1 MTETIQIFIDG
12 KLVDVSTDTNIQLE
26 IKSNVLTDI
35 DNIECNRTYTI
46 ELPKTLNNMAIMGI
60 PDRLG
65 IKNDWAHKYHTC
77 EYRRNG
83 VPIIMDGKA
92 TMTECTDAIA
102 LVIYWGT
109 FGALQKLR
117 EEDLSLCNLE
127 SMERLIFNSVNNAD
141 DFEIFKA
148 KGVGYA
154 DYVEE
159 QMDTLNEEWSGTY
172 AVTSKMNAYKG
183 ELTDGAR
190 RYTGKS
196 IGGTATQSSEGNTLW
211 QSGMFYF
218 ISGMRAELKG
228 IAGTGNYRSYAI
240 IQSDGKVL
248 QLSEDTAVAT
258 HGADLYRSDSNVV
271 GGEGICLVDNLA
283 DETVIKGISVK
294 IAAETTELTYSYGR
308 LYVSGGNVSTMVERS
323 GNIPANWSGIWNI
336 NCNFKKAQ
344 GEYFYFKIDKKC
356 VMMYDVAGGS
366 TSGVYDQNA
375 ETPKLEW
382 TDTVQN
388 MIQIT
393 YEGGTPTA
401 QDYTLECPYGASLL
415 IVNNL
420 KSVGTSPAVTL
431 YSNTQIDT
439 IGSEKRY
446 KAIQPS
452 VTASW
457 INELIRQQTGIT
469 LSFPDD
475 IAEELKML
483 AVPLIR
489 QQTDEY
495 TLTDN
500 IFSATGYNKSS
511 YGLIQL
517 NITKLPDA
525 MRFIDNYFTL
535 GVTRSL
541 KMELTVTADVQ
552 FSIADFNFIDA
563 GNGKMITWTYWDFVA
578 VEIGDESFI
587 IGGNGYETSVMST
600 SLEINK
606 SDTSGGMYSA
616 RLFGRGVVSWGQGQQ
631 MHIRFK
637 HGNYVGADKDRKSL
651 YLYNIIIEGKIIDD
665 GGMPYGGYFP
675 IAKNLPD
682 ISVIDWVK
690 FLTLVTGTFAK
701 QNYNKDEIEFVKYE
715 DIFTKSPIDWSK
727 KLVPATKRNN
737 PSELTFAVDGW
748 ARNNRYK
755 WKEDDKTIDNLDG
768 NIQIDN
774 ETLEYE
780 RTVIELPF
788 AASDGSRV
796 PIRTPRHTKYVSNQG
811 FVQLKVEGYEYE
823 ECEPRIMNVVDVN
836 GKAALS
842 FNIRLNDIFKKRYKG
857 IVAMMQDPHVI
868 KDKLMLSN
876 LEVASFD
883 ETQPIYI
890 RQYGQSFLVTE
901 MSASSDGYVEATMI
915 QINDYEQN
923 IGEQEQ

>member
-1 MTETIQIFIDG
+1 MTETIQIYIDG
-12 KLVDVSTDTNIQLE
+12 KLVDVSTDTKIQLE

-46 ELPKTLNNMAIMGI
+46 KLPKTLNNMDIMGI

-83 VPIIMDGKA
+83 VPIIQNGKA

-109 FGALQKLR
+109 FEALQKLR
-117 EEDLSLCNLE
+117 EQDLSLCDLK
-127 SMERLIFNSVNNAD
+127 STERLVFNSVNNPD
-141 DFEIFKA
+141 EYETFKD
-148 KGVGYA
+148 KGLGYA

-159 QMDTLNEEWSGTY
+159 QIDTLNEEWSGTY

-183 ELTDGAR
+183 ELTDNAR
-190 RYTGKS
+190 QYTGKS
-196 IGGTATQSSEGNTLW
+196 VGGTATQSSEGNILW
-211 QSGMFYF
+211 QSGMFNF
-218 ISGMRAELKG
+218 TSGMRAELDG

-240 IQSDGKVL
+240 IQSDGYVL
-248 QLSEDTAVAT
+248 QLAEDTATAT
-258 HGADLYRSDSNVV
+258 HGADMYRADSNVI
-271 GGEGICLVDNLA
+271 GGDGICLVDNLA

-308 LYVSGGNVSTMVERS
+308 LYVLGDNISTIVEGS

-336 NCNFKKAQ
+336 DCNFEKGQ
-344 GEYFYFKIDKKC
+344 GEYVYFKIDKQC
-356 VMMYDVAGGS
+356 VLMYDVAGGS
-366 TSGVYDQNA
+366 TSGVYDQKA

-388 MIQIT
+388 MIHIT
-393 YEGGTPTA
+393 YEVGTPTA
-401 QDYTLECPYGASLL
+401 KDFRLEAPYGAAYL

-439 IGSEKRY
+439 IGSEKPY

-457 INELIRQQTGIT
+457 INEMIRQQTGIT
-469 LSFPDD
+469 LKFPDD
-475 IAEELKML
+475 IMEEMKTL
-483 AVPLIR
+483 AVPLVR

-511 YGLIQL
+511 YGLIEL
-517 NITKLPDA
+517 NATKLPDVIQ
-525 MRFIDNYFTL
+525 FIDENFTL

-541 KMELTVTADVQ
+541 KLDLTVTADVQ
-552 FSIADFNFIDA
+552 FSIADFNFVYA
-563 GNGKMITWTYWDFVA
+563 GNGKIQSWTYWDFVA

-587 IGGNGYETSVMST
+587 AGGDGYEASVMST
-600 SLEINK
+600 RLAINQ
-606 SDTSGGMYSA
+606 SDTSGGMYKA
-616 RLFGRGVVSWGQGQQ
+616 RLFGRGVVNWNEGKMMQL
-631 MHIRFK
+631 RFS
-637 HGNYVGADKDRKSL
+637 HGNYVGKDKDRTSL
-651 YLYNIIIEGKIIDD
+651 YLHNIIIEGKIVDD

-675 IAKNLPD
+675 IAKNLPE

-701 QNYNKDEIEFVKYE
+701 QNDNNNEIEFVKYE
-715 DIFTKSPIDWSK
+715 DMFTKFPTDWSK

-737 PSELTFAVDGW
+737 PSELTFAVNGW

-755 WKEDDKTIDNLDG
+755 WKEDDKTIDNYDG

-774 ETLEYE
+774 ETLEFE

-796 PIRTPRHTKYVSNQG
+796 PIRTPRHTKYVSDDG
-811 FVQLKVEGYEYE
+811 FVKMNVEGYEYE
-823 ECEPRIMNVVDVN
+823 ECEPRIMNVVNVN

-842 FNIRLNDIFKKRYKG
+842 FNIRLNDIFNERYKG

-876 LEVASFD
+876 LEIASFD
-883 ETQPIYI
+883 ETQPVYI

-915 QINDYEQN
+915 QINEY
-923 IGEQEQ
+923 